1 MLHVIPDC
9 MPGADAAF
17 YEYACVMN
25 LENWEFVP
33 ESMRSDKIFNAMLA
47 SPFNATAAMPARI
60 PPLVLQLGPRED
72 CDNDARVLAA
82 VKHSGYNLQFA
93 SARLRADATVVMW
106 AAAAEDVKQVTV
118 QDATDINT
126 WCQFVLNENQPS
138 NVEYEEW
145 RERCKMGLRKTLAT
159 FSLTNPRSAPEGLP
173 VPVWKAAAYFA
184 VPAPMRERL
193 WPWRQRHLE
202 IFAQLQQKGKMPTP
216 PTCNKCSTLKAPA
229 ACNNFKAAQLQQ
241 EGKMPTPPT
250 CIKCSTLKAHGAF
263 DNFKAA
269 LSPVL
274 QEMHPEL
281 SGDQSLRD
289 MMGVIWGIWSELSVN
304 DQAQW
309 ARRA

>member
-1 MLHVIPDC
+1 MPTRGAKVLHVIPDC

-33 ESMRSDKIFNAMLA
+33 ESMRSDKIFDRMLA
-47 SPFNATAAMPARI
+47 SPWNAAAAMPAPI
-60 PPLVLQLGPRED
+60 PPLVLQLGPRKD

-82 VKHSGYNLQFA
+82 VRHSGYNLQFA
-93 SARLRADATVVMW
+93 SPRLRADATVVAW
-106 AAAAEDVKQVTV
+106 AAATEDVKQVTV
-118 QDATDINT
+118 QDARDIDI
-126 WCQFVLNENQPS
+126 WSEFFLNRGAPS
-138 NVEYEEW
+138 NVEYEES
-145 RERCKMGLRKTLAT
+145 RERRKIALRKTIAT
-159 FSLTNPRSAPEGLP
+159 LSLTDPRSAPEGLR
-173 VPVWKAAAYFA
+173 VPACKAAAYFA

-202 IFAQLQQKGKMPTP
+202 IFAQLQR
-216 PTCNKCSTLKAPA
+216 
-229 ACNNFKAAQLQQ
+229 
-241 EGKMPTPPT
+241 EGKMPTPPSPPT
-250 CIKCSTLKAHGAF
+250 CKKCSRPQAPSAF

-269 LSPVL
+269 LRPAL

-281 SGDQSLRD
+281 SGDQSHLD
-289 MMGVIWGIWSELSVN
+289 MLHVIWGIWSELSVN